1 MGQLSRRLQQGAQQ
15 AGLLTCIKLAVRFFD
30 IGQSGKVRTRV
41 QCIRQVSNPTGEPMK
56 ALSDLFSTSYGLMSV
71 GVIAFTI
78 GMGVY
83 FYRYF
88 NRRIEEDAAAAKR
101 RGE

>member
-1 MGQLSRRLQQGAQQ
+1 
-15 AGLLTCIKLAVRFFD
+15 
-30 IGQSGKVRTRV
+30 
-41 QCIRQVSNPTGEPMK
+41 MK